1 MSEERKKVLAM
12 LAEGKIT
19 AEEAER
25 LLDKLGQSG
34 EEGERGHRHRWGM
47 RGHRRRKHL
56 HIGAAAL
63 PNGGTDTDDDDD
75 SAGDEPS
82 DSAKPLKYLRVEI
95 HSNGDDHVSV
105 RVPLRLIR
113 TGVKLTTMLP
123 SETSAKLADKGI
135 DLTELG
141 KLEGDELVDALRD
154 LKVDVDSADGDTV
167 RVFCE

>member
-1 MSEERKKVLAM
+1 MSEERKQVLAM

-19 AEEAER
+19 ADEA
-25 LLDKLGQSG
+25 
-34 EEGERGHRHRWGM
+34 
-47 RGHRRRKHL
+47 RRKRL

-63 PNGGTDTDDDDD
+63 PDGDAVATSDDGEEAEN
-75 SAGDEPS
+75 STGAP
-82 DSAKPLKYLRVEI
+82 KYLRVEI
-95 HSNGDDHVSV
+95 HSKDDDQVSV

-123 SETSAKLADKGI
+123 SETNAKLAAKGI
-135 DLTELG
+135 DLSELG
-141 KLEGDELVDALRD
+141 KLEGEELVDALRE